1 MRAVE
6 REMMTEVEV
15 MLAEVLMAV
24 AWEVT
29 K

>member
-24 AWEVT
+24 AWDVT